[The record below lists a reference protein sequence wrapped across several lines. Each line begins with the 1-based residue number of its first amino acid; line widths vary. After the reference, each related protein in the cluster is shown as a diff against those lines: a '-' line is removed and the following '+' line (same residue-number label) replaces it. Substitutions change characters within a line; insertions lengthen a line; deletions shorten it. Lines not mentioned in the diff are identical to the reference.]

1 MKKILTLAFV
11 ILFTLNNYAQIS
23 ISDGEGNSF
32 DDGVTY
38 NLPLEENYDGI
49 PYIVTNN
56 SAAEITILI
65 EAVIWANAGDVLA
78 VCGNG
83 SCVTLGAYEG
93 VPKSIGTNPTTLAPS
108 GSTTAE
114 NTHIQCLGTPLL
126 GDYLTIRVYEQG
138 NESNSVTFTL
148 DTETTSV
155 VSYTSN
161 QLINVYPNPA
171 TDYFTVKVSSE
182 HKGSQLV
189 FTNLLGKVVL
199 RKSIDNSELN
209 ISTNQFPGGVYFYSL
224 IDNGIIIETKKLI
237 IK

>member
-11 ILFTLNNYAQIS
+11 ILFVLNNYAQIS

-32 DDGVTY
+32 DDGATY
-38 NLPLEENYDGI
+38 NLPLEANFDGI

-65 EAVIWANAGDVLA
+65 EVVIWANAGDVLA

-83 SCVTLGAYEG
+83 NCVPLGVYEG
-93 VPKSIGTNPTTLAPS
+93 VPKSIGSSPTTLAPS

-148 DTETTSV
+148 DTEASDI
-155 VSYTSN
+155 VSNISSQFTN
-161 QLINVYPNPA
+161 IYPNPA
-171 TDYFTVKVSSE
+171 TDYFSVKVSGE

-199 RKSIDNSELN
+199 RKSIDSSDLTF
-209 ISTNQFPGGVYFYSL
+209 STKQFASGIYFYSL
-224 IDNGIIIETKKLI
+224 IDKGIIIETKKLI